1 MLPGDTD
8 AGAFQAERPA
18 VSSPGGESAASSIS
32 DEGLVHSIFRL
43 KQGAMMP
50 RPSLC
55 LQPGTLAMVSTD
67 CKEYARHAAKPL
79 PVLMP
84 CMSAVTWL

>member
-8 AGAFQAERPA
+8 AGAFETERPA

-43 KQGAMMP
+43 KQGALMP

-55 LQPGTLAMVSTD
+55 LQPCTLAMLSSD
-67 CKEYARHAAKPL
+67 CDEYARRAAKPL
-79 PVLMP
+79 PLLTS